1 MKKLAVPFI
10 LLLAFLCLPP
20 VAGAGMI
27 KAYFTGFA
35 VTGAQNGDE
44 MRTGLKTLLASQLEG
59 ALILAVDTPAEAD
72 IIVSGSYVA
81 FGAVFSMDAVAK
93 NSAGAFLGRAFV
105 QGEGKGEFVPAVG
118 KLAQDLAGQVRK
130 AYAVAPAGQ
139 AAASPA
145 P

>member
-10 LLLAFLCLPP
+10 LLLALLFLVPA
-20 VAGAGMI
+20 AGAGMI

-35 VTGAQNGDE
+35 VTGTRNGDE
-44 MRTGLKTLLASQLEG
+44 MRTGLRTLLTSQLEG

-81 FGAVFSMDAVAK
+81 FGAIFSMDAVAK

-105 QGEGKGEFVPAVG
+105 QGEGKDELIPAVG
-118 KLAQDLAGQVRK
+118 RLAQDLAGQVRK
-130 AYAVAPAGQ
+130 AHVPQPTASAVP
-139 AAASPA
+139 
-145 P
+145 